1 MFYAETKYHLFS
13 ITDIIAKVSK
23 VNLGYMA
30 SGAPF
35 NRRNFVEHEAQLK
48 QSAFKRKLMMDLG
61 YKHLRMLNL
70 PGDSFSNRLKG
81 LSISLRTNFK
91 KAPNLVLSYTPYFQG
106 NNHPDTLFRTN
117 NQFSLF
123 TSILTYSVKGNNSNH
138 TISASYTNAKTEFF
152 QLNNRIVSTR
162 LFSGMYIIN
171 IQKMTISSTFQ
182 INRVMPRI
190 DTVNFNSYRVD
201 VSRSV
206 NKKLNMGINSV
217 LNKYQNNAFLFST
230 GFQANATLKNKI
242 IIQTN
247 LSVGKIYEMYE
258 ISDLFTFMGKLNVI
272 YPLDYKAK
280 D

>member
-1 MFYAETKYHLFS
+1 
-13 ITDIIAKVSK
+13 
-23 VNLGYMA
+23 
-30 SGAPF
+30 
-35 NRRNFVEHEAQLK
+35 
-48 QSAFKRKLMMDLG
+48 
-61 YKHLRMLNL
+61 
-70 PGDSFSNRLKG
+70 
-81 LSISLRTNFK
+81 
-91 KAPNLVLSYTPYFQG
+91 
-106 NNHPDTLFRTN
+106 
-117 NQFSLF
+117 
-123 TSILTYSVKGNNSNH
+123 
-138 TISASYTNAKTEFF
+138 
-152 QLNNRIVSTR
+152 
-162 LFSGMYIIN
+162 
-171 IQKMTISSTFQ
+171 
-182 INRVMPRI
+182 MPRI